1 MQKDLRHLLGMGG
14 VPPHD
19 NPRAYDWEKRLH
31 WIMVG
36 VALLAIP
43 SFYLKDIAA
52 VAELRLRGWE
62 LDALIFAV
70 FSAELVL
77 MLSLA
82 HQRRL
87 YLQRNWLNLVIV
99 VGSGLGLAGVGLGWL
114 PLVRLLRVFY
124 VGLILARL
132 LASVRSLL
140 SPNAIPSLLLLW
152 LVALTV
158 SGAAYFWLEPS
169 VASFA
174 DGLWLAFT
182 TGATVGYGDLVPT
195 TPLTRVLS
203 VVIVLIGYSIL
214 SLVTASIAAIFI
226 GEDER
231 LLRREMHGDIKALR
245 EEIAALRAEMEQR
258 GGIVRQPAEEEAEK
272 KDDVT

>member
-1 MQKDLRHLLGMGG
+1 MQKDLRHLLGMAG

-77 MLSLA
+77 MLSLV

-158 SGAAYFWLEPS
+158 SGAAYYWLEPS

-245 EEIAALRAEMEQR
+245 EEIAALRQELEQR
-258 GGIVRQPAEEEAEK
+258 DGGAQAPGAEAGEK
-272 KDDVT
+272 TDDVT

>member
-1 MQKDLRHLLGMGG
+1 MQRDLRHLLGMAG

-43 SFYLKDIAA
+43 AFYLEDIAA
-52 VAELRLRGWE
+52 AAELRLLGWE
-62 LDALIFAV
+62 LDAFIFGA
-70 FSAELVL
+70 FSVELLL
-77 MLSLA
+77 MLSMVQ
-82 HQRRL
+82 QRRL
-87 YLQRNWLNLVIV
+87 YLRRNWLNLVVIA
-99 VGSGLGLAGVGLGWL
+99 GSGLGLVGAGLEWV
-114 PLVRLLRVFY
+114 PVVRLLRLVY
-124 VGLILARL
+124 AGLILARL
-132 LASVRSLL
+132 LASVRRLL
-140 SPNAIPSLLLLW
+140 SPSAIPSLLLLW
-152 LVALTV
+152 LAALAV
-158 SGAAYFWLEPS
+158 SGAAYYWLEPS
-169 VASFA
+169 VESFG

-245 EEIAALRAEMEQR
+245 EEITALRQELEQR
-258 GGIVRQPAEEEAEK
+258 GGGSRAPGAEAGEK
-272 KDDVT
+272 SDDVT

>member
-1 MQKDLRHLLGMGG
+1 MQRDLRHLLGMAG
-14 VPPHD
+14 VPSHD

-43 SFYLKDIAA
+43 AFYLEDIAA
-52 VAELRLRGWE
+52 AAELRLLGWE
-62 LDALIFAV
+62 LDAFIFGA
-70 FSAELVL
+70 FSVELLL
-77 MLSLA
+77 MLSLVQ
-82 HQRRL
+82 QRRL
-87 YLQRNWLNLVIV
+87 YLRRNWLNLVIIA
-99 VGSGLGLAGVGLGWL
+99 GSGLGLVGSGLEWL
-114 PLVRLLRVFY
+114 PVVRLLRVVY
-124 VGLILARL
+124 AGLILARL
-132 LASVRSLL
+132 LASVRRLL
-140 SPNAIPSLLLLW
+140 SPSAIPSLLLLW
-152 LVALTV
+152 LAALMV
-158 SGAAYFWLEPS
+158 SGAAYLWLEPS
-169 VASFA
+169 VESFG

-245 EEIAALRAEMEQR
+245 EEITALRQELEQR
-258 GGIVRQPAEEEAEK
+258 DGGARAPGAEAGEK
-272 KDDVT
+272 SDDVT

>member
-1 MQKDLRHLLGMGG
+1 MQRDLRHLLGMAG

-43 SFYLKDIAA
+43 AFYLEDIAA
-52 VAELRLRGWE
+52 AAELRLLGWE
-62 LDALIFAV
+62 LDAFIFGA
-70 FSAELVL
+70 FSVELLL
-77 MLSLA
+77 MLSMVQ
-82 HQRRL
+82 QRRL
-87 YLQRNWLNLVIV
+87 YLRRNWLNLVVIA
-99 VGSGLGLAGVGLGWL
+99 GSGLGLVGTGLEWV
-114 PLVRLLRVFY
+114 PVVRLLRLVY
-124 VGLILARL
+124 AGLILARL
-132 LASVRSLL
+132 LASVRRLL
-140 SPNAIPSLLLLW
+140 SPSAIPSLLLLW
-152 LVALTV
+152 LAALAV
-158 SGAAYFWLEPS
+158 SGGTYYWLEPS
-169 VASFA
+169 VASFGE
-174 DGLWLAFT
+174 GLWLAFT
-182 TGATVGYGDLVPT
+182 TSATVGYGDLVPT

-245 EEIAALRAEMEQR
+245 QEITALRQELEQR
-258 GGIVRQPAEEEAEK
+258 GGGAQAPGAEAGEK
-272 KDDVT
+272 SDDVT